1 MDVAAPSAL
10 PDELAIATARK
21 HDAIAVIG
29 SAAPTGRQ
37 MSRRLE
43 ARLDRLTARAA
54 SSTNA
59 RTAAL
64 IGLDWIVE
72 NQHVIHEAIERLRGN
87 LQRGFVRK
95 LPAIAEMPPLRQPR
109 VAALAEIV
117 VKHSELPL
125 DMAAV
130 ERFLADYQSESPL
143 TLGEL
148 WALPAFLRAT
158 VLAELCDALKTGLEQ
173 AEDRDQTPP
182 SAATAGTL
190 SGAILSLRTLAT
202 TDWRAF
208 VERQSVTE

>member
-87 LQRGFVRK
+87 CRN
-95 LPAIAEMPPLRQPR
+95 
-109 VAALAEIV
+109 AAA
-117 VKHSELPL
+117 S
-125 DMAAV
+125 
-130 ERFLADYQSESPL
+130 
-143 TLGEL
+143 
-148 WALPAFLRAT
+148 
-158 VLAELCDALKTGLEQ
+158 
-173 AEDRDQTPP
+173 
-182 SAATAGTL
+182 ATARCSPGRDCRE
-190 SGAILSLRTLAT
+190 A
-202 TDWRAF
+202 
-208 VERQSVTE
+208 Q